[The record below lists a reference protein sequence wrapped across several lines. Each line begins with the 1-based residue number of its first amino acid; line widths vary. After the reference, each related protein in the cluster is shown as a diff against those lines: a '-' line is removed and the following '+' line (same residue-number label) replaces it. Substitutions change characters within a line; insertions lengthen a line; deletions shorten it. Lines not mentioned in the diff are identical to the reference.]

1 MSQYHPGYETY
12 NQPRLYRI
20 SVKTVHLLEMENTNS
35 NDRKTLILECYI
47 QMLPFLRLLPNH
59 YFSPSPETVFDIY
72 TEDQLLGIISGA
84 ARVYSDVTR
93 DMVFFHSAELQNYA
107 KFLMLSASKDQIS
120 YMNFFLAGLE
130 GPTEGALAGG
140 ARHGGSA
147 LNTILNEY
155 KQSNINVQRGGAFSE
170 QELQTVA
177 SFTPIANTL
186 LIAIRGLDRT
196 NQVTLNDIR
205 IVADTNPN
213 LDNVDTIAAS
223 IVAQRDIRLGAA
235 RQVVARG
242 LFDEPARNNGLYG
255 GIATGTSDPA
265 RATQVLQLCPAY
277 GAQLAQATLRSRQG
291 LGQALLLKE
300 QQRGNLIEIF
310 AALGWG
316 DRILSI
322 ITSPEMYREE
332 REAALE
338 NLVRETLANYAKSVA
353 STITIDV
360 DGTPTTISLPDIVAH
375 IKSLNPS
382 VAAAI
387 EEGRKPLLS
396 FMPLALESVFTG
408 NAENKASFTKSGV
421 YLNII
426 GALTAIGLGAALYS
440 RIERI
445 VRAPPSGMSNVVIFY
460 NNGNDRVEIK
470 EGQLPVRVKG
480 SNQKPLIY
488 DSRTVDLSLNF
499 DEDAADPRW
508 FEMWKSRQDRSPK
521 MLADHIRAIEGRKRT
536 SAGKQ
541 SGKQQQQASK
551 EALVLSHIAHAV
563 EVHGVT
569 PESVARFT
577 GELPATETD
586 VKVILDT
593 QRREV
598 EASRLPTAQAAN
610 PTPRPYVSATPS
622 VSPAP
627 TVTPGPKAN
636 SFMPA
641 VLLYGADAGE
651 IRAVD
656 ANSVCGAG
664 NVKYNPRTLECETLP
679 VGNYVNPSTGEVV
692 QYPIPNTLMF
702 GFVPLPESS
711 CTNLGGLMKRVTASS
726 AMAMAPAAAASV
738 FAPTLIPYAAAGVGI
753 TAATTAGMDLATCA
767 PVYRDIAMEYA
778 PSALTIGG
786 LTIFASLAL
795 WQLMRGAS
803 KYSRLYPRL
812 KMARE
817 SAAII
822 ESQVKTSIDAHIK
835 NQIFNLIKSA
845 FRGDADDNT
854 VAMTMIITE
863 ISRNPPKK
871 LSGPIKELTT
881 LFAEWTAFGQMSNEQ
896 RSTVIN
902 PRARGF
908 FAGTPKPV
916 PASFSEFI
924 EFKKPGGGEKI
935 FGILAMVVLEHA
947 TRTVEKQIVEQR
959 IETVKS
965 QARST
970 VARLANDPDAEASA
984 FRGSKQRLIQIAT
997 SESNIEGITQELV
1010 LGGLARN
1017 ALVVSF
1023 IKSFLQLR
1031 LDSVNHERAA
1041 RENATAMKELIRAFG
1056 TSVFTAT
1063 RETTNV
1069 VTRALIR
1076 STEPTTAGGVIPLP
1090 TVAVNAV
1097 NNGAA
1102 PPAQPR
1108 QPPVVNAVNNGA
1120 APEPRQPLVGN
1131 EASGGYRKP
1140 NRKTYRRRV
1149 KRSRNTRKRR

>member
-1 MSQYHPGYETY
+1 
-12 NQPRLYRI
+12 
-20 SVKTVHLLEMENTNS
+20 
-35 NDRKTLILECYI
+35 
-47 QMLPFLRLLPNH
+47 MLPFLRLLPNH

-107 KFLMLSASKDQIS
+107 KFLMLCASKDQIS

-147 LNTILNEY
+147 LNTILKEY
-155 KQSNINVQRGGAFSE
+155 KQSNINVQRGGATQADISSVGIF
-170 QELQTVA
+170 
-177 SFTPIANTL
+177 FPIANALYREISL
-186 LIAIRGLDRT
+186 LDPRNEVTVEDIENVAARNPSLDDIA
-196 NQVTLNDIR
+196 N
-205 IVADTNPN
+205 VAR
-213 LDNVDTIAAS
+213 L
-223 IVAQRDIRLGAA
+223 IVAQRDIRLGTA

-242 LFDEPARNNGLYG
+242 LFEPARNNGLYG
-255 GIATGTSDPA
+255 GIATGISDPS
-265 RATQVLQLCPAY
+265 RTTQLLQLGPEY
-277 GAQLAQATLRSRQG
+277 GTELAQVALRTRQG

-445 VRAPPSGMSNVVIFY
+445 VRAPTDGMTNIVIFS
-460 NNGNDRVEIK
+460 NNGNDKIEIK
-470 EGQLPVRVKG
+470 SGQVPLRIRG
-480 SNQKPLIY
+480 TNQKPLIY
-488 DSRTVDLSLNF
+488 DSRTVGLQYNY
-499 DEDAADPRW
+499 DEDPSDPRW
-508 FEMWKSRQDRSPK
+508 FELWKSRQDKSPK
-521 MLADHIRAIEGRKRT
+521 MLADHYKAVRERKLT
-536 SAGKQ
+536 IASKQ
-541 SGKQQQQASK
+541 SGRQQDQASK
-551 EALVLSHIAHAV
+551 EALALSHMAYAV
-563 EVHGVT
+563 EEHGVT
-569 PESVARFT
+569 PDSIAIVT
-577 GELPATETD
+577 GELLLTESD
-586 VKVILDT
+586 VQEIIDNQREEVNA
-593 QRREV
+593 RREPKQS
-598 EASRLPTAQAAN
+598 AQPNPTYR
-610 PTPRPYVSATPS
+610 PSVSGTPRPSVSATRSATPS
-622 VSPAP
+622 LAP
-627 TVTPGPKAN
+627 SATPSATPKAN
-636 SFMPA
+636 KSRPA
-641 VLLYGADAGE
+641 ILVYGADAGE

-656 ANSVCGAG
+656 ANSVCTAG
-664 NVKYNPRTLECETLP
+664 NQKYNPRTLECETLP
-679 VGNYVNPSTGEVV
+679 VGNYVNPATGEVV

-803 KYSRLYPRL
+803 KYSRIYPRL

-845 FRGDADDNT
+845 FRGDEVANT

-871 LSGPIKELTT
+871 LSGPIKELIT
-881 LFAEWTAFGQMSNEQ
+881 LFAQWTTFGQMSNEQ
-896 RSTVIN
+896 RSAEIN
-902 PRARGF
+902 PRARGL

-965 QARST
+965 QAART
-970 VARLANDPDAEASA
+970 VARLANDPDPEASA

-1076 STEPTTAGGVIPLP
+1076 STEPTPAGGVIPLP
-1090 TVAVNAV
+1090 VVAVNAV
-1097 NNGAA
+1097 NNGAVPPVQTRQPLNEVNNGAA
-1102 PPAQPR
+1102 PRAQPG
-1108 QPPVVNAVNNGA
+1108 QPLNAVNNGA
-1120 APEPRQPLVGN
+1120 VPPAQLTPNVIASTN